1 MDKSLLH
8 RREAIIL
15 TSVEVIND
23 FGIQGLST
31 REVARRQG
39 ISEGTIFKHFRTKNE
54 LMLAILD
61 HYSQY
66 DTDIV
71 ETIKLKKLGPIEGIT
86 FLMNAY
92 AEYYQNYPQ
101 ITAITQA
108 YDVLSCDPG
117 LTGKIKEIFTSR
129 SDNMKALIEEAQ
141 KAGEMSGSIDS
152 EMLSQIIWGS
162 CRSIC
167 LKWRLNEYGFPLRE
181 QIMSTIKMILSAFTL
196 IK

>member
-15 TSVEVIND
+15 TSIEVIND
-23 FGIQGLST
+23 YGIQGLST
-31 REVARRQG
+31 REVAKRQG
-39 ISEGTIFKHFRTKNE
+39 ISEGTIFKHFHTKNE

-61 HYSQY
+61 NYSQY
-66 DTDIV
+66 DADII
-71 ETIKLKKLGPIEGIT
+71 ETIKLKNMGAIEAIT
-86 FLMNAY
+86 FVINSY

-108 YDVLSCDPG
+108 YDVLSCDPE
-117 LTGKIKEIFTSR
+117 LKSKVKQIFSGR
-129 SDNMKALIEEAQ
+129 SDNMKTLIIEAQ
-141 KAGEMSGSIDS
+141 KSGMMSESIDS

-167 LKWRLNEYGFPLRE
+167 LKWRLSEYGFPLKE
-181 QIMSTIKMILSAFTL
+181 QIMSTLKMILNAFTL

>member
-1 MDKSLLH
+1 MVNSLLH
-8 RREAIIL
+8 RKEAIVL
-15 TSVEVIND
+15 TSIDVINE

-66 DTDIV
+66 DSDIA
-71 ETIKLKKLGPIEGIT
+71 ESIKLKKLDPIEAIRY
-86 FLMNAY
+86 FIKAY

-108 YDVLSCDPG
+108 YDVLSYDKELADKVKKIYQDRLG
-117 LTGKIKEIFTSR
+117 FIRDLLVEAQENGKILP
-129 SDNMKALIEEAQ
+129 N
-141 KAGEMSGSIDS
+141 IDS
-152 EMLSQIIWGS
+152 ERLADIILGS
-162 CRSIC
+162 FSAVC
-167 LKWRLNEYGFPLRE
+167 LKWRLCGYDFELKEY
-181 QIMSTIKMILSAFTL
+181 ILSL
-196 IK
+196 LKIILDPYIIN